1 MEAGARNKKVLVL
14 GLLALVAMA
23 VGLAIGVVLVSV
35 GINNEDNE
43 MVNTEDSEEL
53 GEYNT
58 VVEVFNAS
66 GSASTTASGSGE

>member
-14 GLLALVAMA
+14 GLLALIAMA

-53 GEYNT
+53 EEYNT

-66 GSASTTASGSGE
+66 GSASTTASGSGK

>member
-1 MEAGARNKKVLVL
+1 
-14 GLLALVAMA
+14 MA

-53 GEYNT
+53 EEYNT